1 MSVQRGDVQQHLARI
16 LDEETR
22 LLAELELVLRQETEI
37 LRGED
42 HDAIQNIGANRHRC
56 VERLSRLDTE
66 RTDSCRMLSFG
77 SGPGALD
84 KLLAWA
90 DVGGMLRAQ
99 WNSNLELVRRCKR
112 LNDQNGAIVTARL
125 NRVQQLLGKL
135 RGASPPPVYSPR
147 GARYG
152 SLGPRELGRA

>member
-1 MSVQRGDVQQHLARI
+1 MSVQRADVQQHLGRI
-16 LDEETR
+16 LDEEAQ

-42 HDAIQNIGANRHRC
+42 HNAIQNIGANRQRC
-56 VERLSRLDTE
+56 VGQLTRLDAE
-66 RTDSCRMLSFG
+66 RADNCRMLSFG

-84 KLLAWA
+84 KLFAWA
-90 DVGGMLRAQ
+90 DLSGALRAQ

-112 LNDQNGAIVTARL
+112 LNDQNGAIVAARL

-135 RGASPPPVYSPR
+135 RGSSPPPVYSPR

-152 SLGPRELGRA
+152 SLGPRDLGQA

>member
-1 MSVQRGDVQQHLARI
+1 MLQ
-16 LDEETR
+16 
-22 LLAELELVLRQETEI
+22 QETEI

-42 HDAIQNIGANRHRC
+42 SEAIQNIGANRHRC
-56 VERLSRLDTE
+56 VDRLTRLDAE
-66 RTDSCRMLSFG
+66 RADCRMLSFG

-90 DVGGMLRAQ
+90 DPNGALRVQ
-99 WNSNLELVRRCKR
+99 WTTNLEVVRRCKR
-112 LNDQNGAIVTARL
+112 LNDQNGAIVTAKL

-135 RGASPPPVYSPR
+135 RGANPPAVYSPR

-152 SLGPRELGRA
+152 RLDPRELGRA